1 MDNHIYIYIYIER
14 ERERENDDD
23 AYSQICQYFFLISN
37 MSIYQCYKKK
47 AKLQTPSLEF
57 GSRLILYHKV
67 SEFR

>member
-1 MDNHIYIYIYIER
+1 MDNHIYIYIER
-14 ERERENDDD
+14 EREREREWWW
-23 AYSQICQYFFLISN
+23 CLFTN

-57 GSRLILYHKV
+57 GSRLILYHQV

>member
-1 MDNHIYIYIYIER
+1 MDNHIYIYIER
-14 ERERENDDD
+14 ERERERMMMMLIHKYVN
-23 AYSQICQYFFLISN
+23 IFFFLISN

-57 GSRLILYHKV
+57 GSRLILYNKG